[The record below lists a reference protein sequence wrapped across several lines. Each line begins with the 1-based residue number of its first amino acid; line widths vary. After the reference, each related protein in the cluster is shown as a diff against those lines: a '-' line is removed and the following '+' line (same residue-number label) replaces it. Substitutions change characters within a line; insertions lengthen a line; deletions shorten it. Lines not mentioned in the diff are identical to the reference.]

1 MRRRAGQRLDV
12 GGVVGIGH
20 GDSRLA
26 VFEDVGDLITV
37 KASVDRHGHE
47 TGVPDGVQRLEVLWP
62 VAHHDRY
69 PVPGPQAE
77 VIAQAGG
84 CAGRPGGE
92 LAPAGADAVTIR
104 QRRVV
109 GPPAGVAL
117 DPRCRVHRTVLR
129 SKMEASTCK
138 RKPPT
143 TKPA

>member
-1 MRRRAGQRLDV
+1 
-12 GGVVGIGH
+12 VVGIGH
-20 GDSRLA
+20 GDGRLA
-26 VFEDVGDLITV
+26 VLEDVGDLIAV

-47 TGVPDGVQRLEVLWP
+47 TGVPDSEQRLELLRP
-62 VAHHDRY
+62 VARHDRY
-69 PVPGPQAE
+69 PVPGRQAE

-84 CAGRPGGE
+84 CAGSPDSE
-92 LAPAGADAVTIR
+92 LAPAGIDAIAIR

-117 DPRCRVHRTVLR
+117 DPRCRVQRTVLR
-129 SKMEASTCK
+129 SKMEARSCK